1 MNTGLVGYWTFD
13 GPKMTQNVADSS
25 GQGNHGALKGQAATT
40 TVAGKIG
47 QALSFDGVDD
57 FVSTTDI
64 DLSAISMSAWIKLS
78 ASVAQSRIVS
88 NWTSPYSYLLSF
100 NDTGTQVQLAT
111 RSGGSTG
118 LIHTSGNCVV
128 GVWCHIV
135 AVYDNS
141 TFKIYR
147 NAVDET
153 VVDISLTGVLDNT
166 NDDVVIGA
174 DSVNHSFPFPG
185 SLDDVR
191 IYNRA
196 LSSTEIR
203 QLYNQ
208 GAGTKVAS
216 SPLATSGTGL
226 NRGLV
231 GYWTFDGPKMTQN
244 VADSSGQGNHGALKG
259 QAATTTVAGKIGQ
272 ALSFDGVDDYVS
284 VTNGSSLINSD
295 SHTVSMWFK
304 VNSVDSAPVLWSVVS
319 LVAAE
324 AHEAFVE
331 IISDTGLTW
340 GYRAEADLLTYRTY
354 TIPNISSGWHQL
366 VTVKTGA
373 TTGDLYLDGVLQ
385 SSYSGNFIANVLNNT
400 DVLVFAEY
408 ITTLGF
414 VPLKGS
420 LDDVRIYN
428 RVLSTSEISQLY
440 NQGAGTKTASS
451 PKVGP
456 TTCSTGLSCGLVG
469 YWTFDGPK
477 MTQNV
482 ADSSGQG
489 NTGYLFGQI
498 STTSAQGKI
507 GQALYFDGTDD
518 RISVSGS
525 LTIGAWPYTYCAW
538 VKPQDSGHVFDNII
552 SNLGLSFILIDVDA
566 GDSYYNLYNNAS
578 GNLNSAAGSVV
589 FDKWQ
594 HVCGIAY
601 ANDTASFYIDGT
613 LSVGPSAF
621 QSNQFTDYPVYIG
634 AGTSDPTSGNFKG
647 NIDDVRIYNKA
658 LSATEVL
665 QLYNLGR

>member
-1 MNTGLVGYWTFD
+1 MFPRLFTQRLINGYNLEFSKSNMENESLK
-13 GPKMTQNVADSS
+13 PKMGGTKIFALRVARPVASLAMLLGVILIFDFCIFNSV
-25 GQGNHGALKGQAATT
+25 QAATI
-40 TVAGKIG
+40 AKP
-47 QALSFDGVDD
+47 
-57 FVSTTDI
+57 
-64 DLSAISMSAWIKLS
+64 
-78 ASVAQSRIVS
+78 S
-88 NWTSPYSYLLSF
+88 NF
-100 NDTGTQVQLAT
+100 
-111 RSGGSTG
+111 
-118 LIHTSGNCVV
+118 
-128 GVWCHIV
+128 
-135 AVYDNS
+135 
-141 TFKIYR
+141 
-147 NAVDET
+147 
-153 VVDISLTGVLDNT
+153 LTMNT
-166 NDDVVIGA
+166 
-174 DSVNHSFPFPG
+174 
-185 SLDDVR
+185 
-191 IYNRA
+191 
-196 LSSTEIR
+196 
-203 QLYNQ
+203 
-208 GAGTKVAS
+208 
-216 SPLATSGTGL
+216 
-226 NRGLV
+226 
-231 GYWTFDGPKMTQN
+231 
-244 VADSSGQGNHGALKG
+244 
-259 QAATTTVAGKIGQ
+259 
-272 ALSFDGVDDYVS
+272 
-284 VTNGSSLINSD
+284 
-295 SHTVSMWFK
+295 
-304 VNSVDSAPVLWSVVS
+304 
-319 LVAAE
+319 
-324 AHEAFVE
+324 
-331 IISDTGLTW
+331 
-340 GYRAEADLLTYRTY
+340 
-354 TIPNISSGWHQL
+354 
-366 VTVKTGA
+366 
-373 TTGDLYLDGVLQ
+373 
-385 SSYSGNFIANVLNNT
+385 
-400 DVLVFAEY
+400 
-408 ITTLGF
+408 
-414 VPLKGS
+414 
-420 LDDVRIYN
+420 
-428 RVLSTSEISQLY
+428 
-440 NQGAGTKTASS
+440 
-451 PKVGP
+451 
-456 TTCSTGLSCGLVG
+456 GLVG